1 MTQRPSK
8 TGMARKIAIACQG
21 GGIHGAFGYGVLDAI
36 LSEAGRVEPRGSTAA
51 PFEII
56 ALSGTSSGA
65 LNAFMVWYGLL
76 SRPQAPFDN
85 ARAVLKRLWDTFQVQ
100 KSGEWSLNSFAQFL
114 YRWQELGL
122 HLRSPAPPLTHE
134 WLTLPALRT
143 WSAVEKVLAPNG
155 DLGEIRPEFYEFR
168 KLLQACA
175 PEFPTLT
182 GWETA
187 SPRLVVGAV
196 EILSGTFEVFD
207 SHDTRRGAEARSISY
222 EAVEASGTLPEVR
235 PAQSIP
241 GLKNRYGQ
249 DCLYWDG
256 LFSQNPPV
264 RELIADTPLYE
275 IPDELWVIRINPQ
288 RRERPPV
295 SAGEI
300 DDRWNELS
308 GNLSLNQE
316 LYFIDKVNQ
325 WIEQGRFAHGQA
337 GDKQDES
344 IQEKKL
350 IDLYMIAMA
359 PDMASLGVATKFDRN
374 PLHIGRLREHGLER
388 GRAFLRARDAGTAR
402 KWRYQTPLDAL
413 E

>member
-1 MTQRPSK
+1 MSQRAAK
-8 TGMARKIAIACQG
+8 TDVARKIAIACQG
-21 GGIHGAFGYGVLDAI
+21 GGIHGAFGYGVLEAI
-36 LSEAGRVEPRGSTAA
+36 LREAEWVAADGSTAV
-51 PFEII
+51 PFEIV

-76 SRPQAPFDN
+76 SRPQAPFAN
-85 ARAVLKRLWDTFQVQ
+85 ARAVLKGLWDTFQVQ
-100 KSGEWSLNSFAQFL
+100 KSGEWGLNAFAQFL

-122 HLRSPAPPLTHE
+122 HLRSPAPPLMHE
-134 WLTLPALRT
+134 WLTMPMLRN
-143 WSAVEKVLAPNG
+143 WSALEKLLAPNG
-155 DLGEIRPEFYEFR
+155 DLGEIRPEFYEF
-168 KLLQACA
+168 KKILQTCA

-187 SPRLVVGAV
+187 LPRLVIGAV

-207 SHDTRRGAEARSISY
+207 SHETRRGPEARSISY

-241 GLKNRYGQ
+241 GLTNRYGQ
-249 DCLYWDG
+249 DSLYWDG

-264 RELIADTPLYE
+264 RELIADTPFDR

-288 RRERPPV
+288 RRARAPV

-300 DDRWNELS
+300 DDRWNELA

-316 LYFIDKVNQ
+316 LYFIDKVNE
-325 WIEQGRFAHGQA
+325 WIAQGRFIDSRGA
-337 GDKQDES
+337 DKQNASPQD
-344 IQEKKL
+344 KKP
-350 IDLYMIAMA
+350 IDLYMITMA
-359 PDMASLGVATKFDRN
+359 SEMASLGVATKFDRN
-374 PLHIGRLREHGLER
+374 PLNIKRLHEHGVER
-388 GRAFLRARDAGTAR
+388 GLAFLRARNTGAAR
-402 KWRYQTPLDAL
+402 KWGYQTPRDAL

>member
-1 MTQRPSK
+1 MTQQRPTTTPVS
-8 TGMARKIAIACQG
+8 RKIAIACQG
-21 GGIHGAFGYGVLDAI
+21 GGIHGAFGSGVLDAI
-36 LSEAGRVEPRGSTAA
+36 LQKAGSFEPKGASTA
-51 PFEII
+51 PFDII

-65 LNAFMVWYGLL
+65 MNAFMVWYGLL
-76 SRPQAPFDN
+76 SRPQQPFDS

-100 KSGEWSLNSFAQFL
+100 KSGEWSLNAFAQFL

-122 HLRSPAPPLTHE
+122 HLRSPAPPLTHD
-134 WLTLPALRT
+134 WLTMPALRT
-143 WSAVEKVLAPNG
+143 WSALEKILAPNA
-155 DLGEIRPEFYEFR
+155 DIGEIRPEFYEFK
-168 KLLQACA
+168 KLLQTCA

-187 SPRLVVGAV
+187 LPRLVIGAV

-207 SHDTRRGAEARSISY
+207 SHDARRGAEARSISY

-235 PAQSIP
+235 SAQAIP

-264 RELIADTPLYE
+264 RELIADTPLDR

-288 RRERPPV
+288 QRERSPI

-316 LYFIDKVNQ
+316 LYFIDKVNE
-325 WIEQGRFAHGQA
+325 WIGQGRFMQK
-337 GDKQDES
+337 D
-344 IQEKKL
+344 KKL
-350 IDLYMIAMA
+350 IDLYMITMN
-359 PDMASLGVATKFDRN
+359 PKMASLEVSTKFDRN
-374 PLHIGRLREHGLER
+374 PSNIERLRAHGLER
-388 GRAFLRARDAGTAR
+388 GQAFLHARDAGIAR
-402 KWRYQTPLDAL
+402 QWRYQTPLDAL